1 MRWWCEIMSDRPK
14 SLNDIAW
21 ESLFRKYD
29 ILGHIERAG
38 QFQISAKQIK
48 EVREPRLMAKFDHT
62 INLPQIFADNKLCI
76 LPITRGDYIISHFDA
91 YHKFEPDNS
100 QITKVSLPT
109 YIQSLDSNNISSE
122 AIALNC
128 AVATGIIADFLGDEE
143 IVSTVSGRMG
153 SGIFDFNIRNLR
165 SKNLSRVTVNN
176 SQIEIDAAYEGI
188 RSLGLFEAKRDLSDD
203 FLVRQLYYP
212 YRVWRSRMTK
222 SVRPVFLVYSNGIY
236 RIYEYTF
243 IEPDNYGS
251 ISLVQQKNYSVEDTT
266 ITFDDIQRVLHS
278 VVRESD
284 PQIPF
289 PQANSFERVI
299 NICELLDVQDLSR
312 NDVTERYAFDAR
324 QTNYYTDAAR
334 YLGLIEKEKEN
345 DMPLYRLTDKG
356 RTILKMGYKQRQLA
370 FCAAILSHGVFA
382 DTLQSYFKTGVMP
395 QKNDIVQIMRKSH
408 LYNIDKDST
417 YERRSST
424 IKGWVNWIVGLIND

>member
-1 MRWWCEIMSDRPK
+1 MKLWCVIMSERSK

-21 ESLFRKYD
+21 EKLFEKHD
-29 ILGHIERAG
+29 ILEHIERKG

-62 INLPQIFADNKLCI
+62 INLPKIFADNKLSI
-76 LPITRGDYIISHFDA
+76 LPVTRGDYVISHFDA

-100 QITKVSLPT
+100 PITRVSLPT
-109 YIQSLDSNNISSE
+109 YIQSLDSSNVLSE

-128 AVATGIIADFLGDEE
+128 AVAAGIVADFLGDEE

-153 SGIFDFNIRNLR
+153 SGVFDFNIGNL
-165 SKNLSRVTVNN
+165 KNKSLSTVTVNN

-188 RSLGLFEAKRDLSDD
+188 RSLALFEAKRDLSDD

-212 YRVWRSRMTK
+212 YRVWKSRMTK
-222 SVRPVFLVYSNGIY
+222 PVRPLFMVYSNGIY
-236 RIYEYTF
+236 RIYEYEFTD
-243 IEPDNYGS
+243 PNNYSS
-251 ISLVQQKNYSVEDTT
+251 ISLVKQKNYSIEDTV
-266 ITFDDIQRVLHS
+266 ITVDDIQQVLRNTI
-278 VVRESD
+278 RESE

-289 PQANSFERVI
+289 PQADSFERVI
-299 NICELLDVQDLSR
+299 NICELLNDQNLSR

-334 YLGLIEKEKEN
+334 YLGLIEKDKEN
-345 DMPLYRLTDKG
+345 GVPLYKLTEKG
-356 RTILKMGYKQRQLA
+356 HTILKMGYKQRQLA
-370 FCAAILSHGVFA
+370 FCGCVLSHGAFA
-382 DTLQSYFKTGVMP
+382 DTLISYFETGVMP
-395 QKNDIVQIMRKSH
+395 HKNDIVQIMKRSN
-408 LYNIDKDST
+408 LYNVNSNST

-424 IKGWVNWIVGLIND
+424 IKGWINWIIELIND